1 MITHTPPKYHCDES
15 GQNKASGCKTLRE
28 TLWRVRPLL
37 AVCGHI
43 HEGRGAERILWDL
56 DCPNVKFKES
66 TTGYWTDPSL
76 GLGNRKQCHLDLSS
90 KSPAPLN
97 STEPWIDAS
106 DGINLDGQ
114 AETSGTHLPIRK
126 STNSLAWTS
135 ATPKSST
142 SNSGASSDSISSP
155 LLDKNLLTAHTQ
167 ENAPKARSSETVT
180 SDQGTPNFESSEERH
195 PIGSKEALQVADDPH
210 GSLNNGIYSATR
222 GQGGFPSSGRC
233 DLEALAGRRGRQ
245 ETCVINAAIMASSW
259 PYRLKGDRKYNK
271 AIIVDIDLPVWEDSG
286 QSTVFGDRPRFSG

>member
-28 TLWRVRPLL
+28 ALWRVRPPL

-56 DCPNVKFKES
+56 DCPNTKFKES
-66 TTGYWTDPSL
+66 ASGYWTDPSL
-76 GLGNRKQCHLDLSS
+76 GLGNKKQCYLDLSS

-97 STEPWIDAS
+97 STEPWINAY
-106 DGINLDGQ
+106 DGINLDGP

-126 STNSLAWTS
+126 STNTLAWTS
-135 ATPKSST
+135 ATPKSGTST
-142 SNSGASSDSISSP
+142 SVASSDSISSP
-155 LLDKNLLTAHTQ
+155 VLDRNFSAAHEQ

-180 SDQGTPNFESSEERH
+180 SDQDASDSKASEERH
-195 PIGSKEALQVADDPH
+195 PIDFKEALQVAEDKGSVSVH
-210 GSLNNGIYSATR
+210 GSLNSGISSATR
-222 GQGGFPSSGRC
+222 GQGGFPPSGRC
-233 DLEALAGRRGRQ
+233 DIEALAGRRGRK

-259 PYRLKGDRKYNK
+259 PYRTKGDRKYNK
-271 AIIVDIDLPVWEDSG
+271 AIIVDIDLPVWQDSG
-286 QSTVFGDRPRFSG
+286 QSTVFGE